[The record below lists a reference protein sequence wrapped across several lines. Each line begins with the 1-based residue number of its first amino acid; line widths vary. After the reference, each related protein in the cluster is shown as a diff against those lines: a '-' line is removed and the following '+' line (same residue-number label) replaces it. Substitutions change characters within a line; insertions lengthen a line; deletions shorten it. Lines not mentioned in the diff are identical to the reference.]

1 MIKLNELMSFTAGQN
16 TARIQK
22 SCKDDML
29 YTAEDLDSDLAGSG
43 GNSNIKSDVDK
54 DYIVK
59 SDDCIICTTRSQA
72 GITTKATAGKY
83 LNINYVK
90 CRFDRDV
97 LDPWYFCYIFNESP
111 FIRRQI
117 AMFQQGTSVSI
128 LKLTIKIIGDLSV
141 KALPDIKTQKTIGSL
156 YRQALHTEYLMKQR
170 TAQIKQFT
178 LQMLR
183 NVDEN

>member
-1 MIKLNELMSFTAGQN
+1 
-16 TARIQK
+16 
-22 SCKDDML
+22 
-29 YTAEDLDSDLAGSG
+29 
-43 GNSNIKSDVDK
+43 
-54 DYIVK
+54 
-59 SDDCIICTTRSQA
+59 
-72 GITTKATAGKY
+72 
-83 LNINYVK
+83 
-90 CRFDRDV
+90 
-97 LDPWYFCYIFNESP
+97 
-111 FIRRQI
+111 
-117 AMFQQGTSVSI
+117 MFQQGTSVSI